1 MLVATKKPA
10 THSSA
15 ERILD
20 RAIELTFPASDP
32 ISVEH
37 AFRSARKR
45 DQASPSQNQ
54 AGSQALLA
62 WPTKPVHAK
71 VVVLGLD
78 SASAKQ

>member
-1 MLVATKKPA
+1 MKKPA
-10 THSSA
+10 TRSAA

-45 DQASPSQNQ
+45 EQAAPTEDPPRRQ
-54 AGSQALLA
+54 ARRAK
-62 WPTKPVHAK
+62 PTRRKAPAGK
-71 VVVLGLD
+71 G
-78 SASAKQ
+78 

>member
-1 MLVATKKPA
+1 MLVATKKPE
-10 THSSA
+10 TRSSA

-54 AGSQALLA
+54 AGRQARRA
-62 WPTKPVHAK
+62 KPKRRKA
-71 VVVLGLD
+71 
-78 SASAKQ
+78 ARR

>member
-1 MLVATKKPA
+1 MKKPA
-10 THSSA
+10 TRSAA

-45 DQASPSQNQ
+45 EQAEPPGKLPGRQ
-54 AGSQALLA
+54 ARRA
-62 WPTKPVHAK
+62 KPARRK
-71 VVVLGLD
+71 ARPG
-78 SASAKQ
+78 KG

>member
-1 MLVATKKPA
+1 MLVAMKKPA
-10 THSSA
+10 TRSPA

-45 DQASPSQNQ
+45 EQAAPPEKPPGQQ
-54 AGSQALLA
+54 ARRAQPARRKARAG
-62 WPTKPVHAK
+62 K
-71 VVVLGLD
+71 G
-78 SASAKQ
+78 

>member
-1 MLVATKKPA
+1 MLVATKKPE
-10 THSSA
+10 TRSSA

-54 AGSQALLA
+54 GGRQARRA
-62 WPTKPVHAK
+62 KPKRRKAARK
-71 VVVLGLD
+71 
-78 SASAKQ
+78 